1 MKRNGKVDFLRFVFS
16 IIVMLFH
23 IRGKYHIKILY
34 DGFITLT
41 FFNRGN
47 LGVEFFF
54 VLSGFL
60 MARSVF
66 HANQQNR
73 ELSVARSTT
82 QFIKR
87 KFIPLMPMN
96 IAATGILFII
106 SCVLGNLSFI
116 PALEKLLRAIPGLFF
131 IQISGVAS
139 TTLNPYTW
147 FLSAMLFSYLILY
160 PLIYKNYSVFV
171 RIIAPLVSLLL
182 LGYLSHTYGS
192 LGGAAVWTPIC
203 RKALLRAIGEIALG
217 AVCFEIYRLLS
228 QRTFSKLA
236 KMSVTIIEIA
246 CFAFAILLCTIK
258 RPVDLDIYVL
268 GFMCVGLICA
278 FTQEAYGSRFFQHR
292 FFGYLGKLSLS
303 LFLVHRIAVRVV
315 PHFVVSLP
323 LRYQVLLTILA
334 ALILAIIFT
343 ALNERFFRYRKLRK
357 AQQPCRN

>member
-16 IIVMLFH
+16 IVVMLFH

-131 IQISGVAS
+131 IQISG
-139 TTLNPYTW
+139 
-147 FLSAMLFSYLILY
+147 M
-160 PLIYKNYSVFV
+160 
-171 RIIAPLVSLLL
+171 
-182 LGYLSHTYGS
+182 
-192 LGGAAVWTPIC
+192 
-203 RKALLRAIGEIALG
+203 
-217 AVCFEIYRLLS
+217 
-228 QRTFSKLA
+228 
-236 KMSVTIIEIA
+236 
-246 CFAFAILLCTIK
+246 
-258 RPVDLDIYVL
+258 RP
-268 GFMCVGLICA
+268 
-278 FTQEAYGSRFFQHR
+278 RH
-292 FFGYLGKLSLS
+292 
-303 LFLVHRIAVRVV
+303 
-315 PHFVVSLP
+315 
-323 LRYQVLLTILA
+323 
-334 ALILAIIFT
+334 
-343 ALNERFFRYRKLRK
+343 
-357 AQQPCRN
+357 